1 MEPSPSFPRVFVSRT
16 SLPSDRLAASA
27 ARAFVRSVLVE
38 QVASPDLSSV
48 AITDRFVDDAVLLV
62 DELVTNAVM
71 HAGTEIEVI
80 LRLEAGLRFPAAV
93 APGVGGDGGSGGLT
107 GAERRPGLVVE
118 VVDHHPSS
126 AVSRGTDAR
135 HGRRGLGLQVV
146 GALAESWGVTY
157 RHTAKTVWFRLEA
170 RTEEPELLV
179 TADLGA
185 RSDTEEAEPSAPA
198 PDRPARDQEPEAA
211 RQNSAAS
218 RRVDRIGPSFLAEAS
233 ELLAGQLDEDMVAA
247 LAGQLV
253 VPRLADWCAVWLS
266 TDSGR
271 MRLSRIWHMD
281 ERMTETLRPVLEK
294 NPPPPS
300 LRTAGFPWP
309 WPWPEDHDADG
320 AGGSVL
326 AFPLV
331 TGGACQGVLLLGRAG
346 RMQMSDSV
354 VRKVED
360 VARLVAQA
368 VVTARQYTRQTTISQ
383 ALQRRQ
389 LPPSLARVPGVETA
403 IVYEPFGEAQ
413 TVGGDFYDLFP
424 MGGRR
429 WCFLLGDVQGKD
441 PEAMSVTGLARHL
454 VRLLAREGH
463 GVESVLHRL
472 NIAMAEESAEA
483 VAYGGEQAHPRFL
496 SLLYGELEPDPVAGG
511 ARCTIASAG
520 HPLPLRLFPD
530 GTVEPAADPQMLLG
544 IDRSTRFSA
553 NTFDLALGETL
564 LCVTDGVTE
573 RRNGNRQLDD
583 DDGLSEVLRGCA
595 GMGAMAVAERVRQ
608 VAHDFAPEPMEDDLA
623 VLVMHAVRGPVRAR
637 TIGPQDGTA
646 AGAPDTG
653 A

>member
-27 ARAFVRSVLVE
+27 ARGFVRSVLVE
-38 QVASPDLSSV
+38 HVASPDLSSV

-80 LRLEAGLRFPAAV
+80 IRLEAGLRFPATV
-93 APGVGGDGGSGGLT
+93 AAEAGETGSTEKRPGV
-107 GAERRPGLVVE
+107 VVE

-157 RHTAKTVWFRLEA
+157 RQTAKTVWFRLEA
-170 RTEEPELLV
+170 GSEESEALLPV
-179 TADLGA
+179 GAGRRSGA
-185 RSDTEEAEPSAPA
+185 RAPDQAA
-198 PDRPARDQEPEAA
+198 PDRAAKATEADGS
-211 RQNSAAS
+211 RSVVSA

-253 VPRLADWCAVWLS
+253 VPRLADWCAIWLS
-266 TDSGR
+266 TDGGR

-281 ERMTETLRPVLEK
+281 ERMIEALRPVLERD
-294 NPPPPS
+294 PPPAS
-300 LRTAGFPWP
+300 LRAAGFPWP
-309 WPWPEDHDADG
+309 WPWPDDRDADG

-331 TGGACQGVLLLGRAG
+331 TAGACQGVMLLGRAG
-346 RMQMSDSV
+346 RMLMSDSV

-403 IVYEPFGEAQ
+403 IVYEPFAEAQ

-511 ARCTIASAG
+511 ARCTVASAG

-530 GTVEPAADPQMLLG
+530 GTVEQAADPQMLLG
-544 IDRSTRFSA
+544 IDRSTRFNA
-553 NTFDLALGETL
+553 NSFDLALGETL

-583 DDGLSEVLRGCA
+583 DDGLSEVLRACV

-623 VLVMHAVRGPVRAR
+623 VLVMHAVRGPVRA
-637 TIGPQDGTA
+637 TTGPQDDA
-646 AGAPDTG
+646 ASAAPETG
-653 A
+653 V